1 MNCERVRENLWEYKH
16 NQLGPDL
23 ARRVAEHLS
32 SCLPCDDQFQQL
44 KQIETEL
51 DCLDEIEPS
60 LFFDQ
65 KLDARL
71 DDVAGRHTALRGTF
85 FFWLH
90 DHYALSF
97 VLLLLTTVGAWIG
110 FRYQQAQKLNSM
122 HDVVEVQ
129 ERYLGSSDA
138 SSPVSVS
145 AGPAVT
151 SVPRIASREEGT
163 AAPSTAEESIPQGD
177 LSVLEDYE
185 LLQDYDFLKK
195 FDLADPQPEGR
206 QND

>member
-16 NQLGPDL
+16 NQLGSDL

-60 LFFDQ
+60 PFFDQ

-71 DDVAGRHTALRGTF
+71 EDVAKRHTALRGNL

-151 SVPRIASREEGT
+151 SVPRSASGEAGT

-177 LSVLEDYE
+177 LSVLENYE

-195 FDLADPQPEGR
+195 FDLADPQPQGR
-206 QND
+206 QKY